1 MHFSSRLRLLI
12 LGLLVISLV
21 ACSANPGGKILYYVN
36 PMDPTVKSDK
46 PAKDSMGMD
55 YVPVYEKP
63 VEKGVD
69 LTADE
74 PEAGADKGPI
84 LYYASTL
91 DPSIHSPTPT
101 QDEGGTDFVPVYGKS
116 AKALELSR
124 NQEEKIGAAVSPVT
138 KQKVTSTIQTVGKIS
153 YNEKKTTVVSARFAG
168 RIEKLFVNFTGFP
181 VANGQPLLSIYSP
194 TLVTAQ
200 QELIQSAKKP
210 GVTARTVMEE
220 SFFNSAKDRLRL
232 WGFTPAQIGQ
242 VLDAGVPESSMTL
255 LSPLSGT
262 VVKLGVT
269 NGMYVE
275 EGKVLFELSDL
286 SRVWVEAE
294 IFEKDLANLSPESR
308 IRVIPLA
315 YPDQAFE
322 DKIAFV
328 NPVLDPNTRTVK
340 VRSEVPNPKGLL
352 LPGMFVSVV
361 VSTDLPE
368 EVLTVPESAV
378 IDTGVRKLV
387 YVKVAEGKYAARNV
401 VVKGK
406 VGNLYPVVSGLSE
419 GELVVTAANFLID
432 SESRLKGL
440 VE

>member
-1 MHFSSRLRLLI
+1 MKTLLGRWWPVSFA
-12 LGLLVISLV
+12 LVLLTFV
-21 ACSANPGGKILYYVN
+21 ACAPGAPERKPLYYVS
-36 PMDPTVKSDK
+36 PMDPTVKSDR

-55 YVPVYEKP
+55 YVAVYE
-63 VEKGVD
+63 
-69 LTADE
+69 
-74 PEAGADKGPI
+74 EAAPAPKSDSI
-84 LYYASTL
+84 LYYASPM
-91 DPSIHSPTPT
+91 DPTVHSDVPAK
-101 QDEGGTDFVPVYGKS
+101 DEMGMDFVPVYAQGS
-116 AKALELSR
+116 RDLILSQD
-124 NQEEKIGAAVSPVT
+124 QEEKIGVAVSPVVL
-138 KQKVTSTIQTVGKIS
+138 QRLTSAIQTVGKIS

-168 RIEKLFVNFTGFP
+168 RIEKLFVNFNGFP

-194 TLVTAQ
+194 TLMTAQ

-210 GVTARTVMEE
+210 GVSARSVMED
-220 SFFNSAKDRLRL
+220 SFFNSAKERLRL
-232 WGFTPAQIGQ
+232 WGFTAAQIGK
-242 VLDAGVPESSMTL
+242 VLEGGTPEASMTL

-275 EGKVLFELSDL
+275 EGRVLFELSDL

-294 IFEKDLANLSPESR
+294 IFEKDLASISPDSR
-308 IRVIPLA
+308 IKVIPLA

-322 DKIAFV
+322 DKISFV

-340 VRSEVPNPKGLL
+340 VRAEIPNPKGTL

-361 VSTDLPE
+361 VSTPLPDQM
-368 EVLTVPESAV
+368 LTVPESAV

-387 YVKVAEGKYAARNV
+387 YVRTAEGKYAARDV

-406 VGNLYPVVSGLSE
+406 VGNLYPVVSGVAE

-440 VE
+440 VD

>member
-1 MHFSSRLRLLI
+1 MNTLLGRWWPLI
-12 LGLLVISLV
+12 SALLLLTLV
-21 ACSANPGGKILYYVN
+21 ACAPGAPERKPLYYVS
-36 PMDPTVKSDK
+36 PMDPQVRSET

-55 YVPVYEKP
+55 YVPVF
-63 VEKGVD
+63 
-69 LTADE
+69 AE
-74 PEAGADKGPI
+74 PEAPRKPDNI
-84 LYYASTL
+84 LYYASPM
-91 DPSIHSPTPT
+91 DPSVHSDVPAK
-101 QDEGGTDFVPVYGKS
+101 DEMGMDFVPVY
-116 AKALELSR
+116 AETSR
-124 NQEEKIGAAVSPVT
+124 DLVLNEDQERKIGVAVSPVVL
-138 KQKVTSTIQTVGKIS
+138 QRLTSTIQTVGKIS
-153 YNEKKTTVVSARFAG
+153 FNEKKTTVVSARFAG

-194 TLVTAQ
+194 TLMTAQ

-210 GVTARTVMEE
+210 GVTVRSVMED

-232 WGFTPAQIGQ
+232 WGFTSGQIGE
-242 VLDAGVPESSMTL
+242 VLTGGVPEASMTL

-262 VVKLGVT
+262 VVKLGVSA
-269 NGMYVE
+269 GMYVE
-275 EGKVLFELSDL
+275 EGRVLFELSDL

-294 IFEKDLANLSPESR
+294 IFEKDLASLSPDSR
-308 IRVIPLA
+308 IKVIPLA

-322 DKIAFV
+322 DKISFV

-340 VRSEVPNPKGLL
+340 VRAEVPNPKGIL

-361 VSTDLPE
+361 VSTPLPDE
-368 EVLTVPESAV
+368 ALTVPESAV

-387 YVKVAEGKYAARNV
+387 YVKTSEGKYAARDV
-401 VVKGK
+401 VVKAK
-406 VGNLYPVVSGLSE
+406 LGNLYPVVSGVAE

>member
-1 MHFSSRLRLLI
+1 MKTLLGRWWP
-12 LGLLVISLV
+12 LTFVLVVFTLV
-21 ACSANPGGKILYYVN
+21 ACAPGAPEKKPLYYVN
-36 PMDPTVKSDK
+36 PMDPTIKSDK
-46 PAKDSMGMD
+46 PAKDAMGMD
-55 YVPVYEKP
+55 FVAVYEEAVPASKP
-63 VEKGVD
+63 D
-69 LTADE
+69 N
-74 PEAGADKGPI
+74 I
-84 LYYASTL
+84 LYYASPM
-91 DPSIHSPTPT
+91 DPTVHSDVPTK
-101 QDEGGTDFVPVYGKS
+101 DEMGMDFVPVYAESSKD
-116 AKALELSR
+116 LVLSED
-124 NQEEKIGAAVSPVT
+124 QEDKIGVAVSPVVS
-138 KQKVTSTIQTVGKIS
+138 QRLTSAIQTVGKIS

-194 TLVTAQ
+194 TLMTAQ

-210 GVTARTVMEE
+210 GVTARSVMED

-232 WGFTPAQIGQ
+232 WGFTSAQIGK
-242 VLDAGVPESSMTL
+242 VLEGGTPEASMTL

-275 EGKVLFELSDL
+275 EGRVLFELSDL

-294 IFEKDLANLSPESR
+294 IFEKDLASLSPDSR
-308 IRVIPLA
+308 IKVIPLA
-315 YPDQAFE
+315 YPDQSFE
-322 DKIAFV
+322 DKISFV

-340 VRSEVPNPKGLL
+340 VRAEVPNPKGIL

-361 VSTDLPE
+361 VSTPLPDE
-368 EVLTVPESAV
+368 MLTVPDSAV

-387 YVKVAEGKYAARNV
+387 YVRTAEGKYAARDV

-406 VGNLYPVVSGLSE
+406 VGNLYPVVSGVAE